1 MPISVKIRGYYS
13 QFRRA
18 YGAFRSRL
26 RRARLSVA
34 LLGVLTLALGEPL
47 LCIIHCQIWI
57 PFAYQSYFAAQHAH
71 MHHTTSDAL
80 MSAEAATARNA
91 ALVVAPLP
99 AGDPSCFLMRAAGDH
114 NGIPV
119 YVPPAPVHDLL
130 PTLVVLILLV
140 LLTSIHSAAAPR
152 DPPNVPHPLPLRP
165 PIPFA
170 V

>member
-34 LLGVLTLALGEPL
+34 LLGVLALALGEPL

-57 PFAYQSYFAAQHAH
+57 PFAYQSYFVAQHAH

-91 ALVVAPLP
+91 AFVVAPLP
-99 AGDPSCFLMRAAGDH
+99 AGDPSCFMLRAAGDH
-114 NGIPV
+114 NGIPLH
-119 YVPPAPVHDLL
+119 VPPSPVHDLL

-140 LLTSIHSAAAPR
+140 LLTSIQPAAAPR

>member
-1 MPISVKIRGYYS
+1 MKIRRYYS
-13 QFRRA
+13 QLRRT
-18 YGAFRSRL
+18 YGALRARL
-26 RRARLSVA
+26 RRARLAVG
-34 LLGVLTLALGEPL
+34 LLVVLTLALGEPL
-47 LCIIHCQIWI
+47 LCIVHCQIWI

-80 MSAEAATARNA
+80 MSAEAATARSA
-91 ALVVAPLP
+91 VFVASPLP
-99 AGDPSCFLMRAAGDH
+99 AGELNCFMLRATGNH
-114 NGIPV
+114 NGEPLHM
-119 YVPPAPVHDLL
+119 PPSPVHDLL

-140 LLTSIHSAAAPR
+140 LLTSIQPAAAPR